1 MLNADIEKY
10 EADAAQLTKE
20 IGQFDEDIS
29 TNQGDIKAATAV
41 REKEHADF
49 LAESA
54 DYQASVAQV
63 SSGIDTLKAEAHDTA
78 QSAALI
84 QLAKLPHVSQSD
96 KKLIQSYLAQDP
108 EDADAES
115 L

>member
-29 TNQGDIKAATAV
+29 TNQGDIRAATAV

-54 DYQASVAQV
+54 DYQASVDQV
-63 SSGIDTLKAEAHDTA
+63 NSGMDTLKAEAHDTA
-78 QSAALI
+78 QSAALLE
-84 QLAKLPHVSQSD
+84 LAKMPRVNEHD

-108 EDADAES
+108 E
-115 L
+115 